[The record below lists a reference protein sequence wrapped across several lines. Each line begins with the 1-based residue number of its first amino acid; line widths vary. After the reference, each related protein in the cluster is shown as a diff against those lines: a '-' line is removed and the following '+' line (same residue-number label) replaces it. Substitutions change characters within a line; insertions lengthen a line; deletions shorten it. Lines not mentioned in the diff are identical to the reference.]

1 MYGTT
6 IKILQTFLL
15 IYNEHIMSF
24 CAAIILLALT
34 VYTLQSPISEKSLT
48 DYGIKCLRIT
58 THGRLEKYFKDETG
72 LYWKE
77 FKCKD
82 KDVLYCDNV
91 FSNQPRRR
99 LFCQKEC
106 CPEFHP
112 STTMM
117 PLISSGPATV
127 SAAKVSRFGNDECL
141 WFDDDD
147 SRRQP
152 TFDDENSQRQPTFDD
167 NECL

>member
-1 MYGTT
+1 
-6 IKILQTFLL
+6 
-15 IYNEHIMSF
+15 MSF

-127 SAAKVSRFGNDECL
+127 SAASTVYAASTAMPDLVTNATIGELLYFFVFKYL
-141 WFDDDD
+141 
-147 SRRQP
+147 
-152 TFDDENSQRQPTFDD
+152 
-167 NECL
+167 